1 MALKTLRTQN
11 PDALFVYFGSVDE
24 FGHGAIDE
32 RSSFTPENALY
43 LNAISHVD
51 SHIGELLRAMRARPQ
66 FADEDWLVLICTDH
80 GGKGNSH
87 GGDSDA
93 ERKIWLAANG
103 RHLNRDAL
111 LTKPVPQTAL
121 VPMIYEHLGIQAKL
135 EWNPEPQVESPPSPS
150 PAGQSPAIGKPEAA
164 QRAK

>member
-1 MALKTLRTQN
+1 M
-11 PDALFVYFGSVDE
+11 FVYFGSVDE

-66 FADEDWLVLICTDH
+66 FADEDWLVLVCTDH
-80 GGKGNSH
+80 GGRGNSH

-93 ERKIWLAANG
+93 ERNIWLFAEG
-103 RHLNRDAL
+103 QHLNRDEL
-111 LTKPVPQTAL
+111 RTKPVPQTAL
-121 VPMIYEHLGIQAKL
+121 VPMIYQHLGIKPKP
-135 EWNPEPQVESPPSPS
+135 EWNPEPPKEAPPPVQT
-150 PAGQSPAIGKPEAA
+150 PVPPVK
-164 QRAK
+164 K